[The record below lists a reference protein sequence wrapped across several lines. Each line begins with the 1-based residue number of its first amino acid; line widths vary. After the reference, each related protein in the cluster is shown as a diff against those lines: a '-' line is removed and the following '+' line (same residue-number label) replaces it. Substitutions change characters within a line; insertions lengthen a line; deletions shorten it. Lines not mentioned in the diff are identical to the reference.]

1 MRATLIALGL
11 VVLPAA
17 SMAAEADIRVTL
29 DIPGDAQIETHR
41 YKCEGRDAP
50 LVVRYMNAEPN
61 YLALLA
67 PGADERQMIFSN
79 VIAASGAR
87 YTAGQYVW
95 WTKGAD
101 ATLQDITDGP
111 DAQPLA
117 CREINDTP

>member
-1 MRATLIALGL
+1 MRATLFALGL
-11 VVLPAA
+11 IALPALA
-17 SMAAEADIRVTL
+17 AAAETDVRVTL

-50 LVVRYMNAEPN
+50 LVARYINAEPN

-67 PGADERQMIFSN
+67 PDPDGRQMIFSN

-87 YTAGQYVW
+87 YAAGQYVW

-101 ATLQDITDGP
+101 ATLQNITDGP
-111 DAQPLA
+111 DAKPIA